1 MKTSVQR
8 LATTI
13 LMALTVV
20 LILVSVSAA
29 SAVWGN

>member
-1 MKTSVQR
+1 MKTSARR
-8 LATTI
+8 LGIAI